1 VQTNVRIGALPLL
14 HVVDGTEIPRWLK
27 PSRTPGE
34 RHRTRGEGRGA
45 VVLDSPAM
53 SAKITRE
60 DVAHVAA
67 LARLDVT
74 DDELD
79 RFTKQLDAI
88 LEHAASVESLE
99 IEGVQ
104 PTYHPLPLINV
115 FRDDV
120 VRESLDRDSVLSQAP
135 AAEDGRFRVSR
146 ILDSE

>member
-1 VQTNVRIGALPLL
+1 
-14 HVVDGTEIPRWLK
+14 
-27 PSRTPGE
+27 
-34 RHRTRGEGRGA
+34 
-45 VVLDSPAM
+45 M

-88 LEHAASVESLE
+88 LEHAASVEALD
-99 IEGVQ
+99 IDGVK
-104 PTYHPLPLINV
+104 PTYHPLPLVNV

-120 VRESLDRDSVLSQAP
+120 VRPSIERDAVLSQAP
-135 AAEDGRFRVSR
+135 EAEDGRFRVTR
-146 ILDSE
+146 ILDAE